1 MYCLSILYTKKSI
14 SKVKKKFGQVRV
26 RFLVEPCDKLD
37 RIPRNVFF
45 QVMRS
50 GANFGHYLLRETPK
64 SAPTKSEPL
73 DQYVIFYF
81 VANNSFSGWGVW
93 SYWRWFNFNF
103 NLQLIYSNCNNN
115 SPQRLICHNPLAG
128 YDTRRGPGTPGGL
141 PGGAD
146 SPEHAT
152 LKGARSA
159 GGWPRRLGWPLG
171 RGVRPRSRCPGA
183 SWRCGC
189 GGPRSAVTRL
199 GRRGVAVAVQVGRD
213 DGEGVIRECAAQI
226 MCSASDFGPV
236 LLVSRDRAVFR
247 RPRGHV

>member
-1 MYCLSILYTKKSI
+1 MCPRAGCRVGRLNLEAGIDFFS
-14 SKVKKKFGQVRV
+14 VVRTGGLARGLGPAATLAAPPGPARCSV
-26 RFLVEPCDKLD
+26 ATLV
-37 RIPRNVFF
+37 
-45 QVMRS
+45 
-50 GANFGHYLLRETPK
+50 A
-64 SAPTKSEPL
+64 
-73 DQYVIFYF
+73 
-81 VANNSFSGWGVW
+81 
-93 SYWRWFNFNF
+93 
-103 NLQLIYSNCNNN
+103 
-115 SPQRLICHNPLAG
+115 
-128 YDTRRGPGTPGGL
+128 RRGPGTPGGL

-183 SWRCGC
+183 SWRCGPHTPCGC